1 MHAAVLIDGRL
12 EVQQRPTPEPG
23 PGDVVVAVTGA
34 GVNAADLMQRRGHY
48 PAPPGWPADIPGLE
62 LAGVVTAVGDGVDVE
77 LIGRRVCAIVG
88 GGAQATHCVVPSEH
102 LVAVAGSIDLTVAG
116 GFPEAFVTAHDALV
130 TQAGAGAGDR
140 VLISGAAGGV
150 GSAAVQIAARR
161 GAHVIAVTRTTQF
174 HDRLRELGASE
185 TITIDQVATLDP
197 VNVIIELVGA
207 AHLQQALD
215 VLAARARVVVIG
227 VGGGGHVELDLLSV
241 MNRRATITG
250 STLRSRSR
258 DEKALVI
265 QRASADLLDDWAS
278 GRLQVPVA
286 RVVDFADIA
295 EAYDY
300 FVEPGKFGK
309 VLVRIS

>member
-1 MHAAVLIDGRL
+1 MQAAVLIDGRL
-12 EVQQRPTPEPG
+12 EIQQRPTPEPG
-23 PGDVVVAVTGA
+23 PGDVLVAVAGA
-34 GVNAADLMQRRGHY
+34 GVNAADLMQRRGQY
-48 PAPPGWPADIPGLE
+48 PAPPGWPVDVPGLE
-62 LAGVVTAVGDGVDVE
+62 LAGVVTAVGPGVDVE

-102 LVAVAGSIDLTVAG
+102 LVAVADSIDLAVAG

-161 GAHVIAVTRTTQF
+161 GAHVIAVTRTTEF
-174 HDRLRELGASE
+174 HDQLRGLGASE
-185 TITIDQVATLDP
+185 TITIDQVATRDP
-197 VNVIIELVGA
+197 VDVVIELVGA
-207 AHLQQALD
+207 AHLQHALR

-227 VGGGGHVELDLLSV
+227 VGGGGRVELDLLSV

-250 STLRSRSR
+250 STLRARSR

-286 RVVDFADIA
+286 RIVDFADIA
-295 EAYDY
+295 TAYDY
-300 FVEPGKFGK
+300 FAEPGKFGK
-309 VLVRIS
+309 VLVHIP

>member
-102 LVAVAGSIDLTVAG
+102 LVAVADSIDLTVAS

-130 TQAGAGAGDR
+130 TQGGVGAGDR
-140 VLISGAAGGV
+140 VLISGASGGV

-286 RVVDFADIA
+286 RVVDFPDIA

-300 FVEPGKFGK
+300 FAEPGKFGK